1 MVEKRTA
8 RGGDDGG
15 SGGDG
20 DGGSSADIELQAD
33 YHRARINAL
42 PRGNVMSMLLNLL
55 YNKFVIDQTP
65 NDLDDDAFT
74 FLKGR
79 K

>member
-1 MVEKRTA
+1 MVVAMVEKRTA

-15 SGGDG
+15 SGGDS

-42 PRGNVMSMLLNLL
+42 PRGNETLGGPLLRDG
-55 YNKFVIDQTP
+55 FRE
-65 NDLDDDAFT
+65 DL
-74 FLKGR
+74 R
-79 K
+79 S